1 MYLVGFLDFSSLLP
15 NFDTFLHP
23 YLVNNLGW
31 IFRYFFQKY
40 GEKNLR
46 YFFQDFFISDDGKGQ
61 FKKMGKNL
69 PEFSIPMMYRNN
81 FGFCG
86 SFFF

>member
-46 YFFQDFFISDDGKGQ
+46 YFFQDFFITDDGRGQ
-61 FKKMGKNL
+61 LKKNMEKK
-69 PEFSIPMMYRNN
+69 IRD
-81 FGFCG
+81 
-86 SFFF
+86 FFISDEGTI

>member
-46 YFFQDFFISDDGKGQ
+46 YFFQDFFITDDGRGQ
-61 FKKMGKNL
+61 LKKYGKKN
-69 PEFSIPMMYRNN
+69 S
-81 FGFCG
+81 GF
-86 SFFF
+86 FYFR